1 MSPAGIEPATTCTH
15 TDIATILESLL
26 YQLSYGGTS
35 SNPAGDTFWIVSC
48 VQDACY
54 PNCTR
59 KYYTLKLVQGMY
71 TTCVHAHALQ
81 RRIILSHKDFKLLGL
96 RFLYSK
102 LIRNVFGF

>member
-48 VQDACY
+48 LQDACY

-71 TTCVHAHALQ
+71 TVQTVQ
-81 RRIILSHKDFKLLGL
+81 SIVFKLAIGKEGHLAGTA
-96 RFLYSK
+96 SK
-102 LIRNVFGF
+102 VITTNMVSPYVH